1 MVAKFSKQILLA
13 TPAGS
18 RSMPCA
24 QRKRLKVTA
33 RYYNFCFT
41 VLVCLF
47 LGALQQAAVH
57 ADALHTVTHV
67 VDGDTIVLENGEV
80 VRLLGIDAP
89 EIKHTTKA
97 GVEMGKEAAAFTR
110 KLVEGKKVRLEFD
123 LSNSTTNH
131 KDSWKR
137 TLAYV
142 FLSDGTFVNAELV
155 KQGYAFIIPGFVHK
169 YQKEFERLEREAR
182 ENKRGLWK
190 NAF

>member
-1 MVAKFSKQILLA
+1 MLSRKGSQIMA
-13 TPAGS
+13 TRFDRIGYA
-18 RSMPCA
+18 
-24 QRKRLKVTA
+24 VI
-33 RYYNFCFT
+33 F
-41 VLVCLF
+41 LVF
-47 LGALQQAAVH
+47 LGGLQQAVAG
-57 ADALHTVTHV
+57 ADTLRTVTHV
-67 VDGDTIVLENGEV
+67 VDGDTIVLENGEI

-123 LSNSTTNH
+123 PSNSTTNH

-142 FLSDGTFVNAELV
+142 FLADGTFLNAELV

-190 NAF
+190 K